1 VENALFAFS
10 KEEGKS
16 PVLVGGIFLLP
27 AFPLPFFM
35 R

>member
-16 PVLVGGIFLLP
+16 
-27 AFPLPFFM
+27 LPFVFGDFPSSVISTAF
-35 R
+35 